1 MKKVILLG
9 TDELLG
15 VGAEFPRVAL
25 DSKYIPKEF
34 EPKNWESFME
44 SVNYDYGIIRA
55 EYLKVAKTYGYDS
68 NAPDVV
74 EFRKGKT
81 WPELLN
87 KRFENTCDI
96 KVPKLNGQSLF
107 TLSYNLVSG
116 ITFEDSYMDFEDCAV
131 ILALPS
137 TSKDLLFRPSSS
149 SPGKF
154 ENVTLWNYALLL
166 SRWKDHVESRLG
178 NFFYFHLDD
187 FPEDFYDYE
196 HNPLLHHLKDGLLFD
211 KSLYS
216 LLPGD
221 IKKRKFDGEHYDG
234 LAHLYLEQKFYEIMR
249 NNNHLNLFK

>member
-15 VGAEFPRVAL
+15 VGAEFPRVYL
-25 DSKYIPKEF
+25 DSKFVPKEF
-34 EPKNWESFME
+34 EPKKWEAFME
-44 SVNYDYGIIRA
+44 SVNYDYKAIRT

-68 NAPDVV
+68 NAPDIV
-74 EFRKGKT
+74 EFRKGKS
-81 WPELLN
+81 WPEILQ
-87 KRFENTCDI
+87 KRYASSTEI
-96 KVPKLNGQSLF
+96 IIPKLKGQSLF

-116 ITFEDSYMDFEDCAV
+116 ITYGDSHLDFEDCAV

-137 TSKDLLFRPSSS
+137 TSKDLLFRPS
-149 SPGKF
+149 PLQQGKF

-166 SRWKDHVESRLG
+166 SRWKDHIESRLG

-187 FPEDFYDYE
+187 FPDDFYDYE
-196 HNPLLHHLKDGLLFD
+196 HNPLLYHLKDDLLFD

-234 LAHLYLEQKFYEIMR
+234 LGHLYLEEKFHKIMR
-249 NNNHLNLFK
+249 DNNHLNLFK